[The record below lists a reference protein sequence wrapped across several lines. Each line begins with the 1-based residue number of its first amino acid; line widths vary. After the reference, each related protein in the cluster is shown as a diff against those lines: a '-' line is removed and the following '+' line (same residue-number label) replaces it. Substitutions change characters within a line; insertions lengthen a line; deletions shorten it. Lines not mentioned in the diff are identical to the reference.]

1 MKENIVKLKFILEF
15 TQLLKISPEVQG
27 ITDKEAE
34 DIFMSLAT
42 GQGDRM
48 GVDKKAYLKYCS
60 FQKE

>member
-1 MKENIVKLKFILEF
+1 LLEF

-60 FQKE
+60 FQKEQQ